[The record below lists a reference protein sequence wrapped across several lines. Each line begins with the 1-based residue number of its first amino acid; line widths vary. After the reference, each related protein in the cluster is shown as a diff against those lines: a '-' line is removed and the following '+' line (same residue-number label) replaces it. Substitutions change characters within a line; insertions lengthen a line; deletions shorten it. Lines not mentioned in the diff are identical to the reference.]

1 MRTLG
6 ELKEYVVKMIR
17 LHPVHKDELLEFY
30 QLACDEVE
38 EGGSESLEVGLA
50 ISDIDEL
57 VYS

>member
-17 LHPVHKDELLEFY
+17 LHPVHKDEILEFY

-38 EGGSESLEVGLA
+38 DGGSESHEVGLA
-50 ISDIDEL
+50 VSDIEEL
-57 VYS
+57 VYT

>member
-17 LHPVHKDELLEFY
+17 LHPIYKDEILEFY

-38 EGGSESLEVGLA
+38 DGGSESHEVGLA
-50 ISDIDEL
+50 VSDIEEL
-57 VYS
+57 VYT